1 MSLGLKAQFKSN
13 AKRLYVKALY
23 DRLRRNSMV
32 IKPWVQSPAPKKK
45 KKKKKK
51 KLFHSYTA
59 RITKHLC
66 VPRSVT
72 DFLLTMGSTHSVLKC
87 PNQPG
92 VMVHTY
98 TLDTKSTLKAILGS
112 TMNSRPAWPTKEDL
126 VTREESK

>member
-1 MSLGLKAQFKSN
+1 
-13 AKRLYVKALY
+13 
-23 DRLRRNSMV
+23 MV
-32 IKPWVQSPAPKKK
+32 IRPWVQSPAPKKK
-45 KKKKKK
+45 NY
-51 KLFHSYTA
+51 FTA

-66 VPRSVT
+66 VPRSGNY
-72 DFLLTMGSTHSVLKC
+72 FLLTMGSTHSVLKC
-87 PNQPG
+87 SNQPE

>member
-51 KLFHSYTA
+51 NYFTA
-59 RITKHLC
+59 TQLELPNTF
-66 VPRSVT
+66 V
-72 DFLLTMGSTHSVLKC
+72 C
-87 PNQPG
+87 PGQ
-92 VMVHTY
+92 
-98 TLDTKSTLKAILGS
+98 
-112 TMNSRPAWPTKEDL
+112 
-126 VTREESK
+126 